1 MKDGAKKQLD
11 IINSRIEKAKT
22 SLENIKEVDEIKT
35 LSVEVADIIPL
46 GEVQEKSPKKDK

>member
-35 LSVEVADIIPL
+35 LSMEVADIIPL